1 MGGSYERVE
10 NERKNTMRRQRAEL
24 LLRLEVLMSVDE
36 RNDTENFPKWI
47 YWYRSK
53 ERNGNRLQPACT
65 QSDITAGDQRMY
77 VFVARVDEDGTSE
90 NGIINGVARRI
101 MGERRH
107 LEERLVD
114 LKAGLKADYQA
125 DLKVVQ
131 DQLEQ
136 AQQQAEHAQQQIREM
151 GDKLDTNVAN
161 TTEILRLVQEMSPAS
176 STEQA
181 PEQEQV
187 QRE

>member
-1 MGGSYERVE
+1 
-10 NERKNTMRRQRAEL
+10 
-24 LLRLEVLMSVDE
+24 MS
-36 RNDTENFPKWI
+36 
-47 YWYRSK
+47 
-53 ERNGNRLQPACT
+53 QPACT
-65 QSDITAGDQRMY
+65 QSDITTGDQRMY
-77 VFVARVDEDGTSE
+77 VFVARADEDGTSE

-131 DQLEQ
+131 DQLEEV
-136 AQQQAEHAQQQIREM
+136 QQRNSEQLNTLREQAEQAQQQIREM

-161 TTEILRLVQEMSPAS
+161 ITEILRLVQEISPAS

-181 PEQEQV
+181 PEQEQ
-187 QRE
+187 RE

>member
-1 MGGSYERVE
+1 
-10 NERKNTMRRQRAEL
+10 
-24 LLRLEVLMSVDE
+24 
-36 RNDTENFPKWI
+36 
-47 YWYRSK
+47 
-53 ERNGNRLQPACT
+53 
-65 QSDITAGDQRMY
+65 MY

-136 AQQQAEHAQQQIREM
+136 ARQQIRDM
-151 GDKLDTNVAN
+151 GDKLGTNVAN
-161 TTEILRLVQEMSPAS
+161 ITEILRLVQEMSPAY
-176 STEQA
+176 A
-181 PEQEQV
+181 
-187 QRE
+187 

>member
-1 MGGSYERVE
+1 VVEEGRHRRRRRRRRHGSQEGLRHREV
-10 NERKNTMRRQRAEL
+10 RRCPGYH
-24 LLRLEVLMSVDE
+24 
-36 RNDTENFPKWI
+36 DTENFPKWI

-65 QSDITAGDQRMY
+65 QSDITTGDKRMY
-77 VFVARVDEDGTSE
+77 VFVARADEDGTSE

-136 AQQQAEHAQQQIREM
+136 ARQQIRDM
-151 GDKLDTNVAN
+151 GDKLGTNVAN
-161 TTEILRLVQEMSPAS
+161 ITEILRLVQEMSPAY
-176 STEQA
+176 A
-181 PEQEQV
+181 
-187 QRE
+187 